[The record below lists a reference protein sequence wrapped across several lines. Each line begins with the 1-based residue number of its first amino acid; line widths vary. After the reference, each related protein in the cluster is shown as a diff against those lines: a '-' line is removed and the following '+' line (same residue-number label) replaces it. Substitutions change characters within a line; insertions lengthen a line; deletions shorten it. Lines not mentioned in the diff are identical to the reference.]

1 LGTYDTSGYLEQKQH
16 RLTVEGFQTS
26 VQVDDNLSQCEPGH
40 VCAPSALI
48 PAWWSGFLFHVLNP
62 RQTSMYMYLT
72 MLSDPRGECSPTVDQ
87 IREDLGLYSSS
98 MVFEALAAL
107 DDLGFIT
114 RIRAAFPGIRAR
126 RNLYRRPSCES
137 TLIRLLERGRIDGH
151 LRSTNPTRAP
161 ASAESQALIYEGL
174 ATLLGESYEV
184 YEQATS
190 EEQRR
195 AVLLELL
202 TAREGS
208 VVID

>member
-1 LGTYDTSGYLEQKQH
+1 MEK
-16 RLTVEGFQTS
+16 EAP
-26 VQVDDNLSQCEPGH
+26 QCDAEH
-40 VCAPSALI
+40 VCAPSAII

-62 RQTSMYMYLT
+62 RQTSMYLYLT
-72 MLSDPRGECSPTVDQ
+72 MLSDPRGECSPTIDQ

-114 RIRAAFPGIRAR
+114 RIRAAFPGTRAR

-161 ASAESQALIYEGL
+161 ASAESQALTYEGL
-174 ATLLGESYEV
+174 AEILGDAYERYDVAPTEPEKRTVLLSLLSEAA
-184 YEQATS
+184 ATS
-190 EEQRR
+190 
-195 AVLLELL
+195 
-202 TAREGS
+202 
-208 VVID
+208 

>member
-1 LGTYDTSGYLEQKQH
+1 
-16 RLTVEGFQTS
+16 VEK
-26 VQVDDNLSQCEPGH
+26 DLPQCEPGH

-62 RQTSMYMYLT
+62 RQISMYLYLT
-72 MLSDPRGECSPTVDQ
+72 MLSDPRGECSPTIDQ

-107 DDLGFIT
+107 DDLGFII
-114 RIRAAFPGIRAR
+114 RIRAAFPGTRAR
-126 RNLYRRPSCES
+126 RNLYRRPSCSS

-174 ATLLGESYEV
+174 EEMLGDAYERYDRTPTEPGKRDVLLSLLGEG
-184 YEQATS
+184 ATS
-190 EEQRR
+190 
-195 AVLLELL
+195 
-202 TAREGS
+202 
-208 VVID
+208 

>member
-1 LGTYDTSGYLEQKQH
+1 MTEEL
-16 RLTVEGFQTS
+16 QTTW
-26 VQVDDNLSQCEPGH
+26 QVNDDQPPCEPEH

-62 RQTSMYMYLT
+62 RQISMYMYLT
-72 MLSDPRGECSPTVDQ
+72 MLADERSECSPTIDQ
-87 IREDLGLYSSS
+87 IREDLGLYSTS

-137 TLIRLLERGRIDGH
+137 TLYRLLERGRIDGH

-161 ASAESQALIYEGL
+161 ASAESQALIEEGL
-174 ATLLGESYEV
+174 AILLGEAYAK
-184 YEQATS
+184 YQRTP
-190 EEQRR
+190 EEEKR
-195 AVLLELL
+195 AVLMELL
-202 TAREGS
+202 ASGAGS
-208 VVID
+208 AVLD

>member
-1 LGTYDTSGYLEQKQH
+1 VKKPEDKSDADH
-16 RLTVEGFQTS
+16 I
-26 VQVDDNLSQCEPGH
+26 
-40 VCAPSALI
+40 CAPNALI

-62 RQTSMYMYLT
+62 RQVSMYLYLT
-72 MLSDPRGECSPTVDQ
+72 MLSDPRGECSPTIDQ

-114 RIRAAFPGIRAR
+114 RIRAAFPGTRAR

-137 TLIRLLERGRIDGH
+137 TLIHLLERGRIDGH

-174 ATLLGESYEV
+174 AELLGDAYDR
-184 YEQATS
+184 YHNAPS
-190 EEQRR
+190 EDQKRT
-195 AVLLELL
+195 VLLALL
-202 TAREGS
+202 ASRLET
-208 VVID
+208 

>member
-1 LGTYDTSGYLEQKQH
+1 MK
-16 RLTVEGFQTS
+16 RLQTNEP
-26 VQVDDNLSQCEPGH
+26 VDDAPQCEPEH

-62 RQTSMYMYLT
+62 RQISMYLYLT
-72 MLSDPRGECSPTVDQ
+72 MLSDTRGECSPTVDQ

-174 ATLLGESYEV
+174 AMLLGDAYGQYEDAKSESDK
-184 YEQATS
+184 
-190 EEQRR
+190 RD
-195 AVLLELL
+195 VLFRLL
-202 TAREGS
+202 AEADRSTL
-208 VVID
+208 VD

>member
-1 LGTYDTSGYLEQKQH
+1 
-16 RLTVEGFQTS
+16 VIQTS
-26 VQVDDNLSQCEPGH
+26 KPVESEAPQCDPEH

-62 RQTSMYMYLT
+62 RQISMYLFLT
-72 MLSDPRGECSPTVDQ
+72 MLSDPQGECSPTIDQ

-114 RIRAAFPGIRAR
+114 RIRAAFPGTRAR
-126 RNLYRRPSCES
+126 RNLYRRPSCQS

-174 ATLLGESYEV
+174 AEILGDAYEN
-184 YEQATS
+184 YH
-190 EEQRR
+190 R
-195 AVLLELL
+195 ASTEDQKRSVLLELL
-202 TAREGS
+202 ASHNGTTPK
-208 VVID
+208 

>member
-1 LGTYDTSGYLEQKQH
+1 
-16 RLTVEGFQTS
+16 VEGFKTRKL
-26 VQVDDNLSQCEPGH
+26 VNDNQPSCEPGH
-40 VCAPSALI
+40 VCAPSALV

-62 RQTSMYMYLT
+62 RQTSMYLYLT

-114 RIRAAFPGIRAR
+114 RVRAAFPGIRAR

-161 ASAESQALIYEGL
+161 ASAESQALTYEGL
-174 ATLLGESYEV
+174 ATLLGDAYEL
-184 YEQATS
+184 YHRAAS
-190 EEQRR
+190 EEQKRN
-195 AVLLELL
+195 VLLELL
-202 TAREGS
+202 AERDGGIAGAAVGEG
-208 VVID
+208 

>member
-1 LGTYDTSGYLEQKQH
+1 VIKTSQP
-16 RLTVEGFQTS
+16 VEKEPP
-26 VQVDDNLSQCEPGH
+26 QCEPEH
-40 VCAPSALI
+40 VCAPSAMI

-62 RQTSMYMYLT
+62 RQISMYLYLT
-72 MLSDPRGECSPTVDQ
+72 MLSDPRGECSPTIDQ

-114 RIRAAFPGIRAR
+114 RIRAAFPGTRAR

-137 TLIRLLERGRIDGH
+137 TLIRLLERGRIDGR

-174 ATLLGESYEV
+174 AEMLGEAYESYDGAPTEAEKRDVLLKLLGVDNAIS
-184 YEQATS
+184 
-190 EEQRR
+190 
-195 AVLLELL
+195 
-202 TAREGS
+202 
-208 VVID
+208 

>member
-1 LGTYDTSGYLEQKQH
+1 M
-16 RLTVEGFQTS
+16 
-26 VQVDDNLSQCEPGH
+26 DDNQPPCDAEH

-62 RQTSMYMYLT
+62 RQISMYMYLT
-72 MLSDPRGECSPTVDQ
+72 MLGDDRGECSPTIDQ
-87 IREDLGLYSSS
+87 IREDLGLYSTS

-137 TLIRLLERGRIDGH
+137 TLYRLLERGRIDGH

-161 ASAESQALIYEGL
+161 ASAESQALIEEGL
-174 ATLLGESYEV
+174 AALLGSAYEV
-184 YEQATS
+184 Y
-190 EEQRR
+190 QRTPEDAKR
-195 AVLLELL
+195 LVLMELFAAANGPAVL
-202 TAREGS
+202 
-208 VVID
+208 D

>member
-1 LGTYDTSGYLEQKQH
+1 MENE
-16 RLTVEGFQTS
+16 V
-26 VQVDDNLSQCEPGH
+26 SQCAPGH

-62 RQTSMYMYLT
+62 RQISMYLYLT
-72 MLSDPRGECSPTVDQ
+72 MLSDPRGECSPTIDQ

-114 RIRAAFPGIRAR
+114 RIRAAFPGTRAR

-174 ATLLGESYEV
+174 AELLGDAYDNYQNAMTEV
-184 YEQATS
+184 DK
-190 EEQRR
+190 RD
-195 AVLLELL
+195 VLLKLL
-202 TAREGS
+202 S
-208 VVID
+208 VDGAIS

>member
-1 LGTYDTSGYLEQKQH
+1 MEKLPPS
-16 RLTVEGFQTS
+16 
-26 VQVDDNLSQCEPGH
+26 CEPDH

-72 MLSDPRGECSPTVDQ
+72 MLCDPRGECSPTVDQ

-114 RIRAAFPGIRAR
+114 RVRAAFPGIRAR

-161 ASAESQALIYEGL
+161 ASAESQALTYEGL
-174 ATLLGESYEV
+174 ATMLGEAYEV
-184 YEQATS
+184 YHLAPT
-190 EEQRR
+190 EEEKRN
-195 AVLLELL
+195 VLLELL
-202 TAREGS
+202 AARERGIAGTA
-208 VVID
+208 VGEG

>member
-1 LGTYDTSGYLEQKQH
+1 MEKEEAKCDAE
-16 RLTVEGFQTS
+16 
-26 VQVDDNLSQCEPGH
+26 H

-62 RQTSMYMYLT
+62 RQISMYLYLT
-72 MLSDPRGECSPTVDQ
+72 MLSDPRGECSPTIDQ

-114 RIRAAFPGIRAR
+114 RIRAAFPGTRAR

-174 ATLLGESYEV
+174 ATLLDANYER
-184 YEQATS
+184 YQRTP
-190 EEQRR
+190 EEEKRL
-195 AVLLELL
+195 VLMELL
-202 TAREGS
+202 ATPADSALLG
-208 VVID
+208 

>member
-1 LGTYDTSGYLEQKQH
+1 MEKDPAHCDAE
-16 RLTVEGFQTS
+16 
-26 VQVDDNLSQCEPGH
+26 H

-62 RQTSMYMYLT
+62 RQISMYLYLT
-72 MLSDPRGECSPTVDQ
+72 MLSDPRGECSPTIDQ

-114 RIRAAFPGIRAR
+114 RIRAAFPGTRAR
-126 RNLYRRPSCES
+126 RNLYRRPSCTS
-137 TLIRLLERGRIDGH
+137 TLIRLLERGRVDGY

-174 ATLLGESYEV
+174 AEMLGDAYDLYYGVATESEK
-184 YEQATS
+184 
-190 EEQRR
+190 RD
-195 AVLLELL
+195 VLLKLL
-202 TAREGS
+202 SNGVTS
-208 VVID
+208 

>member
-1 LGTYDTSGYLEQKQH
+1 
-16 RLTVEGFQTS
+16 VIQTS
-26 VQVDDNLSQCEPGH
+26 EPVEKEVPQCDPEH

-62 RQTSMYMYLT
+62 RQISMYLFLT
-72 MLSDPRGECSPTVDQ
+72 MLSDPRGECSPTIDQ

-107 DDLGFIT
+107 DDLGFII
-114 RIRAAFPGIRAR
+114 RIRAAFPGTRAR

-137 TLIRLLERGRIDGH
+137 TLIRLLERNRIDGH

-174 ATLLGESYEV
+174 AEILGDEYDRYQHATNETEKREVLLKLLGANGV
-184 YEQATS
+184 TS
-190 EEQRR
+190 
-195 AVLLELL
+195 
-202 TAREGS
+202 
-208 VVID
+208 